1 MTTLRIP
8 ILATPR
14 NDGEGK
20 TQNKDPNQI
29 HRRDILNRE
38 DAYFHTN
45 IEMTVCI
52 HGVWDKKNND
62 MTPASFI
69 VFTCEATSLHEFK
82 TRKLKLEVDFVNVE
96 GDTDG
101 TDSQRPMSN
110 MSIVARGPQVI
121 SRYNKTK
128 VSMRR
133 ERGVDGEIGADV
145 IVKPGINL
153 HQLSSQE
160 WEAQYF
166 EEAKSG
172 VRHASSTDHR
182 YTKVWWIFTENR
194 KSRAGVSPGFR
205 IAILLKRET
214 NEPFKGHVAITEF
227 DAGWRHKG
235 AVAWHDFFSKK
246 DPEAEK
252 DNVID
257 AINFDPTANPI
268 RPKWLNNVDADQ
280 LGDLETEAGI
290 DKQYARVWGVDL

>member
-1 MTTLRIP
+1 MATLRVP
-8 ILATPR
+8 ILATSR
-14 NDGEGK
+14 SDGEGK
-20 TQNKDPNQI
+20 TQNKEPNQI

-52 HGVWDKKNND
+52 HGVWDEKNND

-69 VFTCEATSLHEFK
+69 VFTCEVTSLHEFK
-82 TRKLKLEVDFVNVE
+82 TRKLKLEVDFANVA
-96 GDTDG
+96 
-101 TDSQRPMSN
+101 DSEEPPSN
-110 MSIVARGPQVI
+110 MSVVARGPQVI
-121 SRYNKTK
+121 SRYNKTR
-128 VSMRR
+128 VSLRR
-133 ERGVDGEIGADV
+133 ERGVEGEIGADV
-145 IVKPGINL
+145 AVKPGIKL

-160 WEAQYF
+160 WETQYF

-172 VRHASSTDHR
+172 VLHASSTDHR

-205 IAILLKRET
+205 IAILLKREN
-214 NEPFKGHVAITEF
+214 NEPFKGNVAITEF

-246 DPEAEK
+246 DPEVEK
-252 DNVID
+252 DNIID
-257 AINFDPTANPI
+257 VINFDPTDSSI
-268 RPKWLNNVDADQ
+268 RPKWLQNVEANQ